1 VVLARRA
8 GVHRRERGGLT
19 QTLEEE
25 HVRHGLSVSTVMAAK
40 MTAGSAVLVAY
51 SGVTGRLVAVAH
63 LTGLQWR
70 FVL

>member
-1 VVLARRA
+1 
-8 GVHRRERGGLT
+8 
-19 QTLEEE
+19 
-25 HVRHGLSVSTVMAAK
+25 MAAK